1 MAPMRM
7 LFLSAQIP
15 GHLDWGGY
23 LQTAAEL
30 TRRGHDV
37 LWASGEDV
45 RAALA
50 RAGVPFHAL
59 RATGW
64 RWPPPPPLTAAETA
78 AVPDAADLQ
87 RLKQVRA
94 LDQWLD
100 VERVAAAT
108 AEVIALGRD
117 FAPDLIVTE
126 MFVAAAGLAAEA
138 LDTPFAVAGWPAP
151 PNVEAKPDA
160 MADLARG
167 RLNELLARFG
177 LEGRYWTEQGPP
189 ALLSPGLHLT
199 YWSPRWFDGI
209 ATRPQTRHAGGRRPA
224 QPPPLPPGLP
234 SPDDSPWVLITLG
247 TSFNRDPNFF
257 VAAAHA
263 ARQIGC
269 LPLIALGA
277 DPAEDWVQAV
287 LPRLPRFAVVR
298 PRLDF
303 AAILPYAAAAI
314 HHGGAGTTHALVVHA
329 VPQVVVPHA
338 ADQHRQARAVA
349 HIGAGFHMPPRRTT
363 IDNLVN
369 CLAALLPD
377 LSVYRSHART
387 LQAEFDALGG
397 IPAAA
402 TMLEEAGLRA

>member
-1 MAPMRM
+1 MGLMRI

-45 RAALA
+45 RTALA

-59 RATGW
+59 HATGW

-78 AVPDAADLQ
+78 AVPDAAGLQ

-108 AEVIALGRD
+108 SEVIELGSD

-138 LDTPFAVAGWPAP
+138 LGTPFAVAGWPAP
-151 PNVEAKPDA
+151 PEVEAKPDE

-199 YWSPRWFDGI
+199 YWSPRWFE
-209 ATRPQTRHAGGRRPA
+209 
-224 QPPPLPPGLP
+224 GLP
-234 SPDDSPWVLITLG
+234 
-247 TSFNRDPNFF
+247 R
-257 VAAAHA
+257 AANPACGRASTGA
-263 ARQIGC
+263 ASRRFRQAC
-269 LPLIALGA
+269 LRPTIRLGA
-277 DPAEDWVQAV
+277 D
-287 LPRLPRFAVVR
+287 
-298 PRLDF
+298 
-303 AAILPYAAAAI
+303 
-314 HHGGAGTTHALVVHA
+314 HAGHQL
-329 VPQVVVPHA
+329 
-338 ADQHRQARAVA
+338 
-349 HIGAGFHMPPRRTT
+349 
-363 IDNLVN
+363 
-369 CLAALLPD
+369 
-377 LSVYRSHART
+377 
-387 LQAEFDALGG
+387 
-397 IPAAA
+397 
-402 TMLEEAGLRA
+402 